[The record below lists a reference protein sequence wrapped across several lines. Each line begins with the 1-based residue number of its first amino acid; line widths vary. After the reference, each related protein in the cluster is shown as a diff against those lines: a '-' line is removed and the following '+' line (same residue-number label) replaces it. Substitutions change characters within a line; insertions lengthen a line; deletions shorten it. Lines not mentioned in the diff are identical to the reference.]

1 MFRNKNTAIIEDI
14 APWNRHKPFF
24 IVRRRQSLMQFCT
37 YVKLPFIR
45 LRFLHLQ
52 NTVHFSNGLVRSCIL
67 YWSARSKYFS
77 ISSFAFTFCCGFC
90 TFKTLSISAMVSLG
104 VVSSIGL
111 LALNTFPYPPSPLH
125 SFTLNF
131 VGPTCTILFG
141 LINGIFVLVA

>member
-24 IVRRRQSLMQFCT
+24 IVRRRQSLMQFGT

-52 NTVHFSNGLVRSCIL
+52 NTVHFSNGLVRGCIL

-77 ISSFAFTFCCGFC
+77 ISSFAFKTYYLP
-90 TFKTLSISAMVSLG
+90 FKNISNNDFKFTEYPISIRLRFFR
-104 VVSSIGL
+104 I
-111 LALNTFPYPPSPLH
+111 LNLPLH

>member
-24 IVRRRQSLMQFCT
+24 IVRRRQSSMQFCT

-77 ISSFAFTFCCGFC
+77 ISSFAFKTYYLP
-90 TFKTLSISAMVSLG
+90 FKNISNNDFKFLNRVVWWPIYLTYLYILSHWI
-104 VVSSIGL
+104 L
-111 LALNTFPYPPSPLH
+111 LVLLVQYYLVLSTAY
-125 SFTLNF
+125 SF
-131 VGPTCTILFG
+131 
-141 LINGIFVLVA
+141 

>member
-77 ISSFAFTFCCGFC
+77 ISSFAFKTYYLPFKNISNNDFKLISDFKSCCLM
-90 TFKTLSISAMVSLG
+90 THI
-104 VVSSIGL
+104 
-111 LALNTFPYPPSPLH
+111 LNLPLH